1 MTHASRPILLV
12 EDNRDDETLVRRA
25 LRWSGVD
32 CEVVVARDGG
42 AALDYLFGLGEWND
56 RDLAE
61 QPLLVLLD
69 LSLPNVD
76 GFEVLRQIRAD
87 PITRRVPVVVLTA
100 SKRQSDLLDGYDAGA
115 NGYVVKPT
123 ELPAFVDAARFLGHY
138 WARLNEPAPVKA

>member
-1 MTHASRPILLV
+1 MRPILLV

-32 CEVVVARDGG
+32 CEVVVARDGA
-42 AALDYLFGLGEWND
+42 AALDYLFGLGEWNE
-56 RDLAE
+56 RDLGE

-69 LSLPNVD
+69 ISLPTVN

-100 SKRQSDLLDGYDAGA
+100 SSRQSDILSGYDAGA

-123 ELPAFVDAARFLGHY
+123 QLPEFVDAARWLGHY
-138 WARLNEPAPVKA
+138 WARLNEAAPITSA